1 MPYAVFSKRTKI
13 VSRIIHDLTS
23 LFVHVGQ
30 ELLDHALE
38 GSNVVWKSQVGGV
51 SYSHQPEEHK
61 DKDACVT
68 TRDTLPSVSTNA
80 REILKNRQI
89 F

>member
-1 MPYAVFSKRTKI
+1 VPFEPLQLALQ
-13 VSRIIHDLTS
+13 IHDLAS
-23 LFVHVGQ
+23 LFVHVEQ

-38 GSNVVWKSQVGGV
+38 GGNVVWKSQIRGIRH
-51 SYSHQPEEHK
+51 SHQPEE
-61 DKDACVT
+61 DKNNKTSVT

-80 REILKNRQI
+80 REILKNRSI